1 MAEKERSGDIKFE
14 IVERLGVIKS
24 YPTGWSKEIN
34 LVSWNGGS
42 AKYDIRDW
50 DHAHERMSRGVTLHA
65 DEMRKL
71 MDLLSQR
78 TV

>member
-1 MAEKERSGDIKFE
+1 MREKERGADIKFE
-14 IVERLGVIKS
+14 IVEKIGVIKT

-34 LVSWNGGS
+34 LVEWNDGP

-50 DHAHERMSRGVTLHA
+50 DHDHQRMSRGVTLHE
-65 DEMRKL
+65 DEMQRML
-71 MDLLSQR
+71 DVLSQR